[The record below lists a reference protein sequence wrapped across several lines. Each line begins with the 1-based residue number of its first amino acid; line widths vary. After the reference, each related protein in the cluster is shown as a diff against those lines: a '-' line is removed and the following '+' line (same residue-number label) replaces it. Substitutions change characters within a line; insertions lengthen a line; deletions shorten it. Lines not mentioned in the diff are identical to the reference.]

1 MPKVEKALGSMV
13 ALDDLALN
21 KTTLQS
27 LDPRSKLITTL
38 VFIVAA
44 TSFGKY
50 DLLGILPLVFYPVSL
65 MALGNIPAWE
75 ITKKILYVSPFAV
88 FIGIFNPVFDREI
101 LVQFGSIAITG
112 GWISFTVI
120 IVKFVLTVS
129 VALIL
134 VATSG
139 FDSICLALA
148 RLKVPQVFV
157 VQLMFIYRYIFVM
170 VEEASRMIRAHNL
183 RSFRKRR
190 IDLRIFVSMIGQLL
204 LRTLDRAQRI
214 HTAMISRGFTGD
226 IRLIRELK
234 AGLIDWVFFL
244 GWAVFF
250 ILVRM
255 YNIPELLGLL
265 VMGVLT

>member
-1 MPKVEKALGSMV
+1 MA

-21 KTTLQS
+21 ETTLRS
-27 LDPRSKLITTL
+27 LDPRSKLITSL
-38 VFIVAA
+38 VFIVAV

-50 DLLGILPLVFYPVSL
+50 DLLSLLPLVIYPVSL
-65 MALGNIPAWE
+65 IALGNIPAWE

-101 LVQFGSIAITG
+101 IVQFGSFAIPG

-120 IVKFVLTVS
+120 MVKFALTVS

-139 FDSICLALA
+139 FDSVCLALA
-148 RLKVPQVFV
+148 KLKVPQIFV

-170 VEEASRMIRAHNL
+170 VDEASRMVRAHKL
-183 RSFRKRR
+183 RSFRRSS
-190 IDLRIFVSMIGQLL
+190 IDFRIFVSMIGQLL

-214 HTAMISRGFTGD
+214 HAAMISRGFTGE
-226 IRLIRELK
+226 IRLTRELK
-234 AGLIDWVFFL
+234 AGLIDWIFVL
-244 GWAVFF
+244 GWSVFF
-250 ILVRM
+250 ILVRI

-265 VMGVLT
+265 VMGGLT